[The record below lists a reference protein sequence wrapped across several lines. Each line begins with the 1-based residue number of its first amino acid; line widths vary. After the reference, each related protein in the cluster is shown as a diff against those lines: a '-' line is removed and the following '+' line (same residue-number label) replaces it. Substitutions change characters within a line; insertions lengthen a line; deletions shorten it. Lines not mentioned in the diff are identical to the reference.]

1 MDGSKSLKR
10 LSIIRDE
17 GEENDEPLNGEGP
30 LFQQYLEKQGIL
42 DFLTNELIQLYKANR
57 PENGLD
63 VLRHNISAQLLNEK
77 KLKTPK
83 QAQEDPFFQDA
94 INIENE
100 SLKYRVQS
108 LEKEN
113 ENLSLKVEELTNS
126 KFHC

>member
-113 ENLSLKVEELTNS
+113 ENLSLKVEQLTNS